1 MAPSLLMNSKG
12 ALFWTTHLRASF
24 NLLTRC
30 SFGII
35 TRDTKTE
42 VIIYINTQDFKMS
55 ESPLMV
61 LLLRSNY
68 ISKQVNLFLP
78 VILQQL
84 IDLFVLYFQAPL
96 RCLYCSCG
104 LSEIT
109 RFRRKIKRHVS
120 FLVKCLSYLNDLKL
134 LCNIDIK

>member
-1 MAPSLLMNSKG
+1 MAPFLLMNSKG

-24 NLLTRC
+24 NLLTLC

-35 TRDTKTE
+35 TRDTKTK

-68 ISKQVNLFLP
+68 ISKQVNPFLP
-78 VILQQL
+78 VTLQ
-84 IDLFVLYFQAPL
+84 
-96 RCLYCSCG
+96 
-104 LSEIT
+104 
-109 RFRRKIKRHVS
+109 
-120 FLVKCLSYLNDLKL
+120 
-134 LCNIDIK
+134 